1 MIIQIIICI
10 LYTCF
15 IAFDATIIILGP
27 ENNQKLF
34 ETADTVLEWLQAIYN
49 IMILICYFVLF
60 ISFMMLIRQNE
71 QRFGPLNTQIIA
83 FFSIMLV
90 LLITNFVL
98 DIVFYVHF
106 NPKSIDSKDTETI
119 LQMERLVSLTYY
131 IHTILEILFNIVL
144 LVFLISQAS

>member
-1 MIIQIIICI
+1 
-10 LYTCF
+10 
-15 IAFDATIIILGP
+15 
-27 ENNQKLF
+27 
-34 ETADTVLEWLQAIYN
+34 
-49 IMILICYFVLF
+49 
-60 ISFMMLIRQNE
+60 MMLIRQNE

-106 NPKSIDSKDTETI
+106 HPKLIDSKDTETI